1 MTLEEAKKNIQERMN
16 ILLKRYGEW
25 KDAHPGWFASGE
37 LIGQVEGLEE
47 AMGILDDVDTEPVVK
62 DKLTL
67 TELAIELRKIFNFRY
82 LTYDRRGDDWYVI
95 NLWISKPV
103 YQSDVWWPKKHDEW
117 LRQVSID
124 RQALRPEIELD
135 LSEYPDINGLTDY
148 SRCIVE
154 VTDASE

>member
-47 AMGILDDVDTEPVVK
+47 AMGILDEVDTEPVVK

-67 TELAIELRKIFNFRY
+67 TELAHELRNIFRFRY
-82 LTYDRRGDDWYVI
+82 LTVDDSRCIYAWRGKKPRYLEEEKYWTG
-95 NLWISKPV
+95 NSSEISIV
-103 YQSDVWWPKKHDEW
+103 LETWAHEVD
-117 LRQVSID
+117 
-124 RQALRPEIELD
+124 LD
-135 LSEYPDINGLTDY
+135 LSEYADENGEIDF
-148 SRCIVE
+148 SKCIVE

>member
-47 AMGILDDVDTEPVVK
+47 AMGILVDVDTEPVVK

-67 TELAIELRKIFNFRY
+67 RELARELRKIFGFGY
-82 LTYDRRGDDWYVI
+82 LVAYGSELYGYRVRAYLLKPKYIPIGGFWFNETRGNDALLD
-95 NLWISKPV
+95 ISF
-103 YQSDVWWPKKHDEW
+103 SDLMCD
-117 LRQVSID
+117 
-124 RQALRPEIELD
+124 LD
-135 LSEYPDINGLTDY
+135 LSEYEDEDGNIDY

-154 VTDASE
+154 VKE